1 MQTLWQ
7 VASNAPGQYF
17 KMDDGARIQVVG
29 TAEDGKYT
37 AKITEQP
44 QLAMFLPI
52 LHSPSTEAWLVV
64 RSSDDEQQLAAAIR
78 TKLRDLDS
86 GLPAF
91 IQTWNEEMNGALF
104 ASRMAAASLGV
115 PGTMGAI
122 LSVTGIFGLAAYSVN
137 KRKRDLGIRMALGA
151 QRKEVLKTAL
161 EARSQIAC
169 LLVRRWDYFWASRRA
184 GCWLTSCIRQRR
196 VICWCWRVLSSPW
209 RCWDWWPRGF
219 PHNARFRL
227 TLRSRYAK
235 SELALLTFGTFLPN
249 APRGATD

>member
-17 KMDDGARIQVVG
+17 KTDDGARIQVVG

-52 LHSPSTEAWLVV
+52 LQSPSTEAWLVV

-137 KRKRDLGIRMALGA
+137 KRKRDLRIRMALGRAAEGSVEDSPGGA
-151 QRKEVLKTAL
+151 QSNRLPFGSAVGLFLGIPASRVLADIVYQTT
-161 EARSQIAC
+161 ERD
-169 LLVRRWDYFWASRRA
+169 LLVLA
-184 GCWLTSCIRQRR
+184 G
-196 VICWCWRVLSSPW
+196 VVLAMAMLG
-209 RCWDWWPRGF
+209 WPGGF

-227 TLRSRYAK
+227 TLRSCDAK